1 MGAPKQLAVL
11 KSQFESPAYEG
22 VSRAETGNA
31 RLLHVNLVRSWIRD
45 IADSDSYN
53 DPPDICRA
61 PEISSIIL
69 VLNIN
74 NNRLYKILY
83 F

>member
-45 IADSDSYN
+45 IADSDSYADN
-53 DPPDICRA
+53 AAAKAAGLKKGDLYHTA
-61 PEISSIIL
+61 GIL
-69 VLNIN
+69 
-74 NNRLYKILY
+74 KIVID
-83 F
+83 